1 MWPHI
6 LNQGLHNNSVE
17 LTFADN
23 SQDDSV
29 ETSKLGIAYS
39 YLAIILGYVYLG
51 HAELPLPTGLLPAIQ
66 HFIAINKTLNNKTA
80 ELEHLVYSLRRL
92 R

>member
-1 MWPHI
+1 
-6 LNQGLHNNSVE
+6 
-17 LTFADN
+17 
-23 SQDDSV
+23 
-29 ETSKLGIAYS
+29 
-39 YLAIILGYVYLG
+39 
-51 HAELPLPTGLLPAIQ
+51 LLPAIQ